1 MMIPKT
7 IQHQAEIQDRERE
20 RIVKEAMRRAQ
31 GFQRRMRVAALKA
44 YKRGADPLTAL
55 RIEAKGLQPIIQDAM
70 LAAHLQ
76 GINRSIIT
84 AKRAETLAL
93 DRNLD
98 ETVAFLRKRL
108 AMPFAE
114 LAEIERKYGLQA
126 ATATGEIATVLEEKV
141 GKALIKTIQTNTSK
155 AGGIENIR
163 QAFNAAGVTP
173 DNDYQLEQIFRT
185 QTGQAYIAGRV
196 TANEDE
202 VIDEVLWGYEYVTVG
217 DDVVRPNHVAMNGIR
232 MKKDDPRWSKYMPLC
247 GYNCR
252 CEVVEI
258 HYGSQ
263 YAVEYFP
270 SGPVNVDGVMVM
282 PEPDPGWG
290 FNPAAVF
297 QAA

>member
-1 MMIPKT
+1 MIPKT

-20 RIVKEAMRRAQ
+20 RIVREAMRRAQ
-31 GFQRRMRVAALKA
+31 GFQRRMRVAALKS
-44 YKRGADPLTAL
+44 YQRGGDPLLAIQ
-55 RIEAKGLQPIIQDAM
+55 RESKGLQPIIQDAM

-84 AKRAETLAL
+84 AKRAEGMAL

-126 ATATGEIATVLEEKV
+126 ATATGEMATVLEEKV
-141 GKALIKTIQTNTSK
+141 GKALIKTIQSNTSK

-202 VIDEVLWGYEYVTVG
+202 VIDEILWGYEYVTVG
-217 DDVVRPNHVAMNGIR
+217 DDRVRPNHAAMDGIR
-232 MKKDDPRWSKYMPLC
+232 MRKGDPRWGRFTPPC

-252 CEVVEI
+252 CTLVEI
-258 HYGSQ
+258 FNGSSL
-263 YAVEYFP
+263 AVERFP
-270 SGPVNVDGVMVM
+270 SGPVNVDGMMVM
-282 PEPDPGWG
+282 PEPDPGWS
-290 FNPAAVF
+290 FNPAAIF